1 MLNDTPFLADYQSE
15 LLESTL
21 EKEYNLTIA
30 EAHKRAKKQFDWEK
44 ALIEAVGED
53 GEKFGIL

>member
-1 MLNDTPFLADYQSE
+1 MAVAWNRIYNGNPLERGILLLHHE

-30 EAHKRAKKQFDWEK
+30 EAHKLAQE
-44 ALIEAVGED
+44 IYN
-53 GEKFGIL
+53 